1 VLPGSFANCGSP
13 TRSAFLKII
22 AFLCIFIACAAGC
35 QRGRQK
41 RLTEEDIHRITREFV
56 FAANSAAPRGS
67 EVHGEVGA
75 FDKVANSSD
84 LVEIHIFTKRK
95 AKEYPP
101 AVKRLLD
108 ELNGIATAHGLTPDS
123 QTENGDAI
131 FLNYR
136 HAGVITHTVHIH
148 FSGST
153 DASRNS
159 DFAPAVS
166 DNQAPRL
173 AIILEDLG
181 NDSAAAQAVFA
192 MPYPLTISVLPNHA
206 HSAEIAQQAQ
216 RRGDEVMLHLPMQS
230 LAKGHP
236 EAQELHGGMSHTDV
250 SRLVSEFLNE
260 VPGVIG
266 VNNHQGSASTA
277 DKKLMAELM
286 PVLKE
291 HKLFYV
297 DSRTSA
303 ATVAYDSAQRF
314 GVRAAFRNVP
324 FLDDV
329 ENVSAVRKQ
338 IEIAIAG
345 AARKKDA
352 IAIGHAHPSTLEVLK
367 ETLPLAKAHGV
378 KLSICF
384 GIGPVNTGLGLLRA
398 FLPGIQPMN
407 QVKEKK

>member
-1 VLPGSFANCGSP
+1 MLPSTFANCSLQI
-13 TRSAFLKII
+13 RSQIPKII
-22 AFLCIFIACAAGC
+22 AFLCICAACIAGC
-35 QRGRQK
+35 NRGRQK

-84 LVEIHIFTKRK
+84 LVEIHIFTKRHGK
-95 AKEYPP
+95 DVPP
-101 AVKRLLD
+101 AVVRLIDQLS
-108 ELNGIATAHGLTPDS
+108 GIATARGLTPE

-131 FLNYR
+131 FISYR
-136 HAGVITHTVHIH
+136 HAGVITHSVHIH
-148 FSGST
+148 FAGST
-153 DASRNS
+153 DVSRNS
-159 DFAPAVS
+159 APQTTY
-166 DNQAPRL
+166 DQAPRL
-173 AIILEDLG
+173 AIILDDLG
-181 NDSAAAQAVFA
+181 NDDGAAQAVFA
-192 MPYPLTISVLPNHA
+192 MPYPVTISILPNHV

-216 RRGDEVMLHLPMQS
+216 RRGDQVMLHLPMQS
-230 LAKGHP
+230 VAKEHA
-236 EAQELHGGMSHTDV
+236 EKQELHRGMSRADI

-286 PVLKE
+286 PVLRE

-303 ATVAYDSAQRF
+303 ATVAYDTAQRF
-314 GVRAAFRNVP
+314 GVPTAFRNVP

-329 ENVSAVRKQ
+329 EDVSAVRKQ

-345 AARKKDA
+345 ASRKKDA
-352 IAIGHAHPSTLEVLK
+352 IAIGHAHPSTLEALR
-367 ETLPLAKAHGV
+367 ETLPQAQTHGV
-378 KLSICF
+378 KLVFASEL
-384 GIGPVNTGLGLLRA
+384 VR
-398 FLPGIQPMN
+398 
-407 QVKEKK
+407 

>member
-1 VLPGSFANCGSP
+1 MLPSSFANLSLQTYSP
-13 TRSAFLKII
+13 IRKIVSFL
-22 AFLCIFIACAAGC
+22 FIVTACAAGC
-35 QRGRQK
+35 HRGLQK

-84 LVEIHIFTKRK
+84 LVEIHIFIKRHGM
-95 AKEYPP
+95 EIPP
-101 AVKRLLD
+101 SVKRLID
-108 ELNGIATAHGLTPDS
+108 ELNGIATARGLTPE

-131 FLNYR
+131 FISYR

-148 FSGST
+148 FAGST
-153 DASRNS
+153 DVSRNS
-159 DFAPAVS
+159 ESAPATI

-173 AIILEDLG
+173 AIILDDLG
-181 NDSAAAQAVFA
+181 SDNTAAKAVFA
-192 MPYPLTISVLPNHA
+192 MPYPLTISVLPNQT

-216 RRGDEVMLHLPMQS
+216 RRGDQVMLHLPMQS
-230 LAKGHP
+230 VAKEHP
-236 EAQELHGGMSHTDV
+236 EAQELHGGMSRAAV
-250 SRLVSEFLNE
+250 SRLVSQFLNE

-303 ATVAYDSAQRF
+303 ATVAYDTAQRY

-329 ENVSAVRKQ
+329 EDVASVRRQ

-345 AARKKDA
+345 AAKKKDV
-352 IAIGHAHPSTLEVLK
+352 IAIGHAHPSTLEALK
-367 ETLPLAKAHGV
+367 ETLPQAKTHGV
-378 KLSICF
+378 KLVFASEL
-384 GIGPVNTGLGLLRA
+384 VR
-398 FLPGIQPMN
+398 
-407 QVKEKK
+407 

>member
-1 VLPGSFANCGSP
+1 VLPSSFAN
-13 TRSAFLKII
+13 RSLQTYFPIRKIVAFL
-22 AFLCIFIACAAGC
+22 FIVTACAAGC
-35 QRGRQK
+35 QRGMQK

-84 LVEIHIFTKRK
+84 LVEIHIFIKRHGM
-95 AKEYPP
+95 EIPP
-101 AVKRLLD
+101 SVKRLID
-108 ELNGIATAHGLTPDS
+108 ELNGIATARGLTPE

-131 FLNYR
+131 FMSYR

-148 FSGST
+148 FAGST
-153 DASRNS
+153 DVSRNS
-159 DFAPAVS
+159 ESAPATI

-173 AIILEDLG
+173 AIILDDLG
-181 NDSAAAQAVFA
+181 GDNNAAKAVFA
-192 MPYPLTISVLPNHA
+192 MPYPLTISVLPNQT

-216 RRGDEVMLHLPMQS
+216 RRGDQVMLHLPMQS
-230 LAKGHP
+230 VAKEHP
-236 EAQELHGGMSHTDV
+236 EAQELHGGMSRAAV
-250 SRLVSEFLNE
+250 SRLVSQFLNE

-303 ATVAYDSAQRF
+303 ATVAYDTAQRY

-329 ENVSAVRKQ
+329 EDVASVRRQ

-345 AARKKDA
+345 AAKKNDA
-352 IAIGHAHPSTLEVLK
+352 IAIGHAHPSTLEALK
-367 ETLPLAKAHGV
+367 ETLPQAKTHGV
-378 KLSICF
+378 KLVFASEL
-384 GIGPVNTGLGLLRA
+384 VR
-398 FLPGIQPMN
+398 
-407 QVKEKK
+407 

>member
-1 VLPGSFANCGSP
+1 VLPSSFANLSLHTYSP
-13 TRSAFLKII
+13 IRKIVSFL
-22 AFLCIFIACAAGC
+22 FIVTACAAGC
-35 QRGRQK
+35 HRGMQK

-84 LVEIHIFTKRK
+84 LVEIHIFIKRHGM
-95 AKEYPP
+95 EIPP
-101 AVKRLLD
+101 SVKRLID
-108 ELNGIATAHGLTPDS
+108 ELNGIATARGLTPE

-131 FLNYR
+131 FISYR

-148 FSGST
+148 FAGST
-153 DASRNS
+153 DVSRNS
-159 DFAPAVS
+159 ESAPATI

-173 AIILEDLG
+173 AIILDDLG
-181 NDSAAAQAVFA
+181 SDNTAAKAVFA
-192 MPYPLTISVLPNHA
+192 MPYPLTISVLPNQT

-216 RRGDEVMLHLPMQS
+216 RRGDQVMLHLPMQS
-230 LAKGHP
+230 VAKEHP
-236 EAQELHGGMSHTDV
+236 EAQELHGGMSRAAV
-250 SRLVSEFLNE
+250 SRLVSQFLNE

-303 ATVAYDSAQRF
+303 ATVAYDTAQRY

-329 ENVSAVRKQ
+329 EDVASVRRQ

-345 AARKKDA
+345 AAKKKDV
-352 IAIGHAHPSTLEVLK
+352 IAIGHAHPSTLEALK
-367 ETLPLAKAHGV
+367 ETLPQAKTHGV
-378 KLSICF
+378 KLVFASEL
-384 GIGPVNTGLGLLRA
+384 VR
-398 FLPGIQPMN
+398 
-407 QVKEKK
+407 

>member
-1 VLPGSFANCGSP
+1 VLPSTFANCSLQ
-13 TRSAFLKII
+13 TRSQIPQII
-22 AFLCIFIACAAGC
+22 AFLCICVACAAGC
-35 QRGRQK
+35 NRGRQK
-41 RLTEEDIHRITREFV
+41 RLSEEDIHRITREFV

-84 LVEIHIFTKRK
+84 LVEIHIFAKRHGK
-95 AKEYPP
+95 DVPP
-101 AVKRLLD
+101 AVAHLIDQLS
-108 ELNGIATAHGLTPDS
+108 GVATGRGLTPE

-131 FLNYR
+131 FISYR

-148 FSGST
+148 FAGST
-153 DASRNS
+153 DVSRNS
-159 DFAPAVS
+159 APQTTN
-166 DNQAPRL
+166 DQAPRL
-173 AIILEDLG
+173 AIILDDLG
-181 NDSAAAQAVFA
+181 NDNGAAQAVFA
-192 MPYPLTISVLPNHA
+192 MPYPVTISILPNHV

-216 RRGDEVMLHLPMQS
+216 RRGDQVMLHLPMQS
-230 LAKGHP
+230 VAKEHA
-236 EAQELHGGMSHTDV
+236 EKQELHRGMSRADI

-286 PVLKE
+286 PVLRE

-303 ATVAYDSAQRF
+303 ATAAYDTAQRF
-314 GVRAAFRNVP
+314 GVPTAFRNVP

-329 ENVSAVRKQ
+329 EDVSAVRKQ

-345 AARKKDA
+345 ASRKKDA
-352 IAIGHAHPSTLEVLK
+352 IAIGHAHPSTLEALR
-367 ETLPLAKAHGV
+367 ETLPQAQTHGV
-378 KLSICF
+378 KLVFASEL
-384 GIGPVNTGLGLLRA
+384 VR
-398 FLPGIQPMN
+398 
-407 QVKEKK
+407 

>member
-1 VLPGSFANCGSP
+1 
-13 TRSAFLKII
+13 
-22 AFLCIFIACAAGC
+22 
-35 QRGRQK
+35 
-41 RLTEEDIHRITREFV
+41 LTEEDIHRITREFV

-84 LVEIHIFTKRK
+84 LVETHIFIKRHGK
-95 AKEYPP
+95 DYPP
-101 AVKRLLD
+101 SVTHLI
-108 ELNGIATAHGLTPDS
+108 EVLNGIATARGLTPE

-131 FLNYR
+131 FITYR

-148 FSGST
+148 FAGST
-153 DASRNS
+153 DVSRNS
-159 DFAPAVS
+159 DSAPAIS
-166 DNQAPRL
+166 DIEAPRL
-173 AIILEDLG
+173 AIILDDLG
-181 NDSAAAQAVFA
+181 NDTSAAQAVFA
-192 MPYPLTISVLPNHA
+192 MPYPLTISVLPNQS
-206 HSAEIAQQAQ
+206 HSAEIARQAQ
-216 RRGDEVMLHLPMQS
+216 RRGDQVMLHLPMQS
-230 LAKGHP
+230 LANERP
-236 EAQELHGGMSHTDV
+236 EAQELHGGMSRAAI
-250 SRLVSEFLNE
+250 SRLMSEFLDD

-277 DKKLMAELM
+277 DKTLMAELM

-303 ATVAYDSAQRF
+303 ATVAYDTAQRF

-329 ENVSAVRKQ
+329 EDVSAVRKQ

-352 IAIGHAHPSTLEVLK
+352 IAIGHAHRSTLEALK
-367 ETLPLAKAHGV
+367 ETLPEAKTHGV
-378 KLSICF
+378 KLVFASEL
-384 GIGPVNTGLGLLRA
+384 VR
-398 FLPGIQPMN
+398 
-407 QVKEKK
+407 

>member
-1 VLPGSFANCGSP
+1 VLPSSFPDRSFA
-13 TRSAFLKII
+13 TRTVLLKII
-22 AFLCIFIACAAGC
+22 AFLCVLTACTAGC
-35 QRGRQK
+35 SRGRQK
-41 RLTEEDIHRITREFV
+41 RLTEEEIHRVTREFV

-95 AKEYPP
+95 SKDIPP
-101 AVKRLLD
+101 AVTRLID
-108 ELNGIATAHGLTPDS
+108 ELNGIATAHGLTPDP

-131 FLNYR
+131 FINYR
-136 HAGVITHTVHIH
+136 HAGVITHTVHVH
-148 FSGST
+148 FAGST
-153 DASRNS
+153 DVS
-159 DFAPAVS
+159 DSPPPAS
-166 DNQAPRL
+166 DNQVPRL
-173 AIILEDLG
+173 AIILDDLG
-181 NDSAAAQAVFA
+181 NDRAAAQAVFA
-192 MPYPLTISVLPNHA
+192 MPYPLTISVLPNHT

-216 RRGDEVMLHLPMQS
+216 RRGDQVMLHLPMQS
-230 LAKGHP
+230 LAKEHP
-236 EAQELHGGMSHTDV
+236 EAQELHGGMSRADI

-260 VPGVIG
+260 IPGVIG

-286 PVLKE
+286 RVLKA

-303 ATVAYDSAQRF
+303 ATVAYDTAERF

-345 AARKKDA
+345 AAKKKDA
-352 IAIGHAHPSTLEVLK
+352 IAIGHAHPSTLEALK
-367 ETLPLAKAHGV
+367 ETLPQAKTHGV
-378 KLSICF
+378 KLVFASEL
-384 GIGPVNTGLGLLRA
+384 VR
-398 FLPGIQPMN
+398 
-407 QVKEKK
+407 

>member
-1 VLPGSFANCGSP
+1 M
-13 TRSAFLKII
+13 
-22 AFLCIFIACAAGC
+22 
-35 QRGRQK
+35 QK

-84 LVEIHIFTKRK
+84 LVEIHIFIKRHG
-95 AKEYPP
+95 KEIPP
-101 AVKRLLD
+101 SVKRLID
-108 ELNGIATAHGLTPDS
+108 ELNGVATARGLTPE

-131 FLNYR
+131 FMSYR

-148 FSGST
+148 FAGST
-153 DASRNS
+153 DVSRNS
-159 DFAPAVS
+159 DSAPATS
-166 DNQAPRL
+166 NNQAPRL
-173 AIILEDLG
+173 AIILDDLG
-181 NDSAAAQAVFA
+181 SDNNAAKAVFA
-192 MPYPLTISVLPNHA
+192 MPYPLTISVLPNQT

-216 RRGDEVMLHLPMQS
+216 RRGDQVMLHLPMQS
-230 LAKGHP
+230 LTKEHP
-236 EAQELHGGMSHTDV
+236 EAQELHGGMSRAAV
-250 SRLVSEFLNE
+250 SRLVSQFLNE

-303 ATVAYDSAQRF
+303 ATVAYDTAQRY

-329 ENVSAVRKQ
+329 EDVASVRRQ

-345 AARKKDA
+345 AAKKKDV
-352 IAIGHAHPSTLEVLK
+352 IAIGHAHPSTLEALK
-367 ETLPLAKAHGV
+367 ETLPQAKTHGV
-378 KLSICF
+378 KLVFASEL
-384 GIGPVNTGLGLLRA
+384 VR
-398 FLPGIQPMN
+398 
-407 QVKEKK
+407 

>member
-1 VLPGSFANCGSP
+1 VLPSSFVNCRFP
-13 TRSAFLKII
+13 TRLSFLKIV
-22 AFLCIFIACAAGC
+22 AFLCVFIACAAGC
-35 QRGRQK
+35 NRSRQK

-84 LVEIHIFTKRK
+84 LVEIHIFTKRHG
-95 AKEYPP
+95 KEYPP
-101 AVKRLLD
+101 AVSRLLE
-108 ELNGIATAHGLTPDS
+108 ELNGIATAHRLTPDP

-131 FLNYR
+131 FINYR

-148 FSGST
+148 FAGST
-153 DASRNS
+153 DVSRNS
-159 DFAPAVS
+159 ESASATS
-166 DNQAPRL
+166 DNQGPRL
-173 AIILEDLG
+173 AIILDDLG
-181 NDSAAAQAVFA
+181 NDSGAAKAVFA

-206 HSAEIAQQAQ
+206 HSVEIAQEAQ
-216 RRGDEVMLHLPMQS
+216 QRGDQVMLHLPMQS
-230 LAKGHP
+230 LAKEHS
-236 EAQELHGGMSHTDV
+236 EAQELHGGMSRV
-250 SRLVSEFLNE
+250 EISRLVSQFLDE

-291 HKLFYV
+291 RRLFYV

-303 ATVAYDSAQRF
+303 ATVAFDTAQRF

-352 IAIGHAHPSTLEVLK
+352 IAIGHAHPSTLEALK
-367 ETLPLAKAHGV
+367 ETLPQAKTHGV
-378 KLSICF
+378 KLVFVSEL
-384 GIGPVNTGLGLLRA
+384 VR
-398 FLPGIQPMN
+398 
-407 QVKEKK
+407 

>member
-1 VLPGSFANCGSP
+1 MF
-13 TRSAFLKII
+13 T
-22 AFLCIFIACAAGC
+22 ACVAGC
-35 QRGRQK
+35 NRGRQK

-84 LVEIHIFTKRK
+84 LVEIHIFTKRHGK
-95 AKEYPP
+95 DYPP
-101 AVKRLLD
+101 SVKRLLD
-108 ELNGIATAHGLTPDS
+108 ELNGIATAHGLTPDP

-131 FLNYR
+131 FISYR

-153 DASRNS
+153 DQSPNS
-159 DFAPAVS
+159 KSSPATN

-173 AIILEDLG
+173 AIILDDLG
-181 NDSAAAQAVFA
+181 NDTGAAAAVFA

-206 HSAEIAQQAQ
+206 HSVEIAQQAQ
-216 RRGDEVMLHLPMQS
+216 QRGDQVMLHLPMQS
-230 LAKGHP
+230 LAKEHP
-236 EAQELHGGMSHTDV
+236 EAQELHGGMSRTDI
-250 SRLVSEFLNE
+250 SRLVSKFLNE
-260 VPGVIG
+260 IPGVIG

-303 ATVAYDSAQRF
+303 ATVAYDTAQRF

-329 ENVSAVRKQ
+329 EDVSAVRKQ

-352 IAIGHAHPSTLEVLK
+352 IAIGHAHPSTLQALK
-367 ETLPLAKAHGV
+367 ETLPQAKTHGV
-378 KLSICF
+378 KLVFASEL
-384 GIGPVNTGLGLLRA
+384 VR
-398 FLPGIQPMN
+398 
-407 QVKEKK
+407 

>member
-1 VLPGSFANCGSP
+1 MLPSTFANCSLQI
-13 TRSAFLKII
+13 RSQIPKII
-22 AFLCIFIACAAGC
+22 AFLCICAACAAGC
-35 QRGRQK
+35 NRGRQK

-84 LVEIHIFTKRK
+84 LVEIHIFTKRHGK
-95 AKEYPP
+95 DMPP
-101 AVKRLLD
+101 AVAHLIDQLS
-108 ELNGIATAHGLTPDS
+108 GIATARGLTPE

-131 FLNYR
+131 FISYR
-136 HAGVITHTVHIH
+136 HAGVITHSVHIH
-148 FSGST
+148 FAGST
-153 DASRNS
+153 DVSRNS
-159 DFAPAVS
+159 APQTTY
-166 DNQAPRL
+166 DQAPRL
-173 AIILEDLG
+173 AIILDDLG
-181 NDSAAAQAVFA
+181 NDDGAAQAVFA
-192 MPYPLTISVLPNHA
+192 MPYPVTISILPNHV

-216 RRGDEVMLHLPMQS
+216 RRGDQVMLHLPMQS
-230 LAKGHP
+230 VAKEHA
-236 EAQELHGGMSHTDV
+236 EKQELHRGMSRADI

-286 PVLKE
+286 PVLRE

-303 ATVAYDSAQRF
+303 ATVAYDTAQRF
-314 GVRAAFRNVP
+314 GVPTAFRNVP

-329 ENVSAVRKQ
+329 EDVSAVRKQ

-345 AARKKDA
+345 ASRKKDA
-352 IAIGHAHPSTLEVLK
+352 IAIGHAHPSTLEALR
-367 ETLPLAKAHGV
+367 ETLPQAQTHGV
-378 KLSICF
+378 KLVFASEL
-384 GIGPVNTGLGLLRA
+384 VR
-398 FLPGIQPMN
+398 
-407 QVKEKK
+407 

>member
-1 VLPGSFANCGSP
+1 VLPSSFANLSLQTYSP
-13 TRSAFLKII
+13 IRKIVSFL
-22 AFLCIFIACAAGC
+22 FIVTACAAGC
-35 QRGRQK
+35 HRGLQK

-84 LVEIHIFTKRK
+84 LVEIHIFIKRHGM
-95 AKEYPP
+95 EIPP
-101 AVKRLLD
+101 SVKRLID
-108 ELNGIATAHGLTPDS
+108 ELNGIATARGLTPE

-131 FLNYR
+131 FISYR

-148 FSGST
+148 FAGST
-153 DASRNS
+153 DVSRNS
-159 DFAPAVS
+159 ESAPATI

-173 AIILEDLG
+173 AIILDDLG
-181 NDSAAAQAVFA
+181 SDNNAAKAVFA
-192 MPYPLTISVLPNHA
+192 MPYPLTISVLPNQT

-216 RRGDEVMLHLPMQS
+216 RRGDQVMLHLPMQS
-230 LAKGHP
+230 VAKEHP
-236 EAQELHGGMSHTDV
+236 EAQELHGGMSRAAV
-250 SRLVSEFLNE
+250 SRLVSQFLNE

-286 PVLKE
+286 LVLEE

-303 ATVAYDSAQRF
+303 ATVAYDTAQRY

-329 ENVSAVRKQ
+329 EDVASVRRQ

-345 AARKKDA
+345 AAKKKDV
-352 IAIGHAHPSTLEVLK
+352 IAIGHAHPSTLEALK
-367 ETLPLAKAHGV
+367 ETLPQAKTHGV
-378 KLSICF
+378 KLVFASEL
-384 GIGPVNTGLGLLRA
+384 VR
-398 FLPGIQPMN
+398 
-407 QVKEKK
+407 

>member
-1 VLPGSFANCGSP
+1 VLPSSFANCRFP
-13 TRSAFLKII
+13 TRSRIRKIA
-22 AFLCIFIACAAGC
+22 AFLCIFIACATGC
-35 QRGRQK
+35 NRGRQK

-84 LVEIHIFTKRK
+84 LVEIHIFAKRHG
-95 AKEYPP
+95 KEYPP
-101 AVKRLLD
+101 SVKRLLD
-108 ELNGIATAHGLTPDS
+108 ELNGIATTHGLTPDP

-131 FLNYR
+131 FISYR
-136 HAGVITHTVHIH
+136 HAGVITHTIHIH

-153 DASRNS
+153 DQPPPNS
-159 DFAPAVS
+159 GSSPATG

-173 AIILEDLG
+173 AIILDDLG
-181 NDSAAAQAVFA
+181 NDSGAAKAVFA
-192 MPYPLTISVLPNHA
+192 MPYPLTISILPNHA
-206 HSAEIAQQAQ
+206 HSVEIAQQAQ
-216 RRGDEVMLHLPMQS
+216 RRGDQVMLHLPMQS
-230 LAKGHP
+230 LAKEHP
-236 EAQELHGGMSHTDV
+236 EAQELHGGMSRANI
-250 SRLVSEFLNE
+250 SRLMSQFLNQ

-303 ATVAYDSAQRF
+303 ATVAYDTAQRF

-329 ENVSAVRKQ
+329 ENVPAIRKQ

-345 AARKKDA
+345 AARKRDA
-352 IAIGHAHPSTLEVLK
+352 IAIGHAHPSTLEALK
-367 ETLPLAKAHGV
+367 EVLPQAKTHGV
-378 KLSICF
+378 KLVFASEL
-384 GIGPVNTGLGLLRA
+384 VR
-398 FLPGIQPMN
+398 
-407 QVKEKK
+407 

>member
-1 VLPGSFANCGSP
+1 VLPSSFANCRFP
-13 TRSAFLKII
+13 TRSPFIKIV
-22 AFLCIFIACAAGC
+22 ALLCLFIACAAGC
-35 QRGRQK
+35 KRGRQK

-84 LVEIHIFTKRK
+84 LVEIHIFTKRHGK
-95 AKEYPP
+95 DYPP
-101 AVKRLLD
+101 AISRLID
-108 ELNGIATAHGLTPDS
+108 KLNGIATAHGLTPDP

-131 FLNYR
+131 FISYR

-148 FSGST
+148 FAGST
-153 DASRNS
+153 DVSRDS
-159 DFAPAVS
+159 KSTPATS

-173 AIILEDLG
+173 AIILDDLG
-181 NDSAAAQAVFA
+181 NDSDAARAVFA
-192 MPYPLTISVLPNHA
+192 MPYPLTISILPNHV
-206 HSAEIAQQAQ
+206 HSVEIAQQAQ
-216 RRGDEVMLHLPMQS
+216 QRGDQVMLHLPMQS
-230 LAKGHP
+230 LAKEHP
-236 EAQELHGGMSHTDV
+236 EAQELHGGMSRADI
-250 SRLVSEFLNE
+250 SRLVSQFLNE

-286 PVLKE
+286 PVLRD

-303 ATVAYDSAQRF
+303 ATVAYDTAQRF

-324 FLDDV
+324 FLDDM
-329 ENVSAVRKQ
+329 EDVSAIRKQ

-352 IAIGHAHPSTLEVLK
+352 IAIGHAHPSTLEALK
-367 ETLPLAKAHGV
+367 ETLPEAKSHGV
-378 KLSICF
+378 KLVFASEL
-384 GIGPVNTGLGLLRA
+384 VR
-398 FLPGIQPMN
+398 
-407 QVKEKK
+407 